1 MIEHE
6 KKKTKKSNKN
16 ERIWDVEK
24 IISETKQKE
33 ALLRQGKIAPAQ
45 KKKNSASPVV
55 IIIVILAAIV
65 YFIYFFFTTIAP
77 TINFN

>member
-1 MIEHE
+1 MK

-45 KKKNSASPVV
+45 KK
-55 IIIVILAAIV
+55 IVLSLGS
-65 YFIYFFFTTIAP
+65 TTGEKK
-77 TINFN
+77 TQ